1 MTKSQT
7 QKPRTER
14 LEMAFLGVPE
24 IRFKNRTIRFRTRKT
39 VPLLAYLMLEPGLRT
54 REKLVALFWSQSL
67 DNAGRASLRNALT
80 LINRE
85 LDVLHAN
92 LDAIAMQDA
101 DSYIRLARRF
111 SSRGRALFRHK
122 H

>member
-1 MTKSQT
+1 
-7 QKPRTER
+7 
-14 LEMAFLGVPE
+14 MAFLGVPE